1 MADGSLT
8 STLTLTFDDAT
19 IARLEEAARATGE
32 APEVYASK
40 FLARALEAE
49 DWAEDVRRLEEYDRT
64 GEWISVDEAFA
75 HLDARIAERRAKRG

>member
-1 MADGSLT
+1 MADGSLPRT
-8 STLTLTFDDAT
+8 MMLTLDDAT
-19 IARLEEAARATGE
+19 IARLETAARASGE

-40 FLARALEAE
+40 FLAIALEAE

-75 HLDARIAERRAKRG
+75 HLEARIAERRIQRG